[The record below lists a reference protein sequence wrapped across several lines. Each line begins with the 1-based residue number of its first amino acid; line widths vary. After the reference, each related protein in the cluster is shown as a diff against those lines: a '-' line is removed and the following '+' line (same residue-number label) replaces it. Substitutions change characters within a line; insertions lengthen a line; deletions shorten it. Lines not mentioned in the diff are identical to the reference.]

1 MRRILFTLSV
11 ICMVVAV
18 VGTAAVIPQASSA
31 GATQTQTKTPTP
43 WVSLTP
49 FPTPMTADLIYIGEF
64 KILTRTVTIRDAPSI
79 NGKAVGSAY
88 PGSTWVFDFPPYQ
101 NPATGD
107 VWWKVASQE
116 YWMALKYNGRYFSTW
131 HE

>member
-1 MRRILFTLSV
+1 MRRISFAISIL
-11 ICMVVAV
+11 CMLVVLVVAGV
-18 VGTAAVIPQASSA
+18 VISQVDSA
-31 GATQTQTKTPTP
+31 KAMLAPTRTPTP
-43 WVSLTP
+43 WASLTP
-49 FPTPMTADLIYIGEF
+49 FPTPLTADLIYIGQF
-64 KILTRTVTIRDAPSI
+64 KILSRTVTIRDAPSI

-88 PGSTWVFDFPPYQ
+88 PDSTWVFDFPPYQ
-101 NPATGD
+101 NPVTGD